1 VGEIHEIFVGHGFN
15 RAVIRP
21 KLEGLLA
28 TEVLMKFPLQL
39 IGLLA
44 AVAAVALL
52 TDAWRS
58 ARHDSQQLAA
68 TLASQNA
75 IIQQA
80 SEQEK
85 QRDSQLQSVLAQIH
99 SEKLSVH
106 TPQQAAQK
114 LPETLPPLPLPVS
127 IHFPDLSEK
136 PIDSPSEPPNPS
148 MTGLP
153 DGPMPAASISIP
165 QPDLI
170 PLYNALQD
178 CRASQAQSATLE
190 KDLSDEKTRSAALVH
205 ERDAALTA
213 AHGGPILQRLK
224 RAAKWFAIGLAAGAT
239 LAAASHH

>member
-1 VGEIHEIFVGHGFN
+1 
-15 RAVIRP
+15 
-21 KLEGLLA
+21 
-28 TEVLMKFPLQL
+28 MKFPLQL

-44 AVAAVALL
+44 AAAAIGLL
-52 TDAWRS
+52 ADAWRS

-75 IIQQA
+75 VIQHS

-99 SEKLSVH
+99 AERLSVH

-114 LPETLPPLPLPVS
+114 LTEALPLLPLPVS
-127 IHFPDLSEK
+127 VHFPDLTAKASE
-136 PIDSPSEPPNPS
+136 SPSELPNPS
-148 MTGLP
+148 PNRLP
-153 DGPMPAASISIP
+153 DEPAPASISIP

-190 KDLSDEKTRSAALVH
+190 KDLSDEKTHSAALLH

-213 AHGGPILQRLK
+213 AHGGSILNRLK
-224 RAAKWFAIGLAAGAT
+224 RAAKWFAIGLATGAA